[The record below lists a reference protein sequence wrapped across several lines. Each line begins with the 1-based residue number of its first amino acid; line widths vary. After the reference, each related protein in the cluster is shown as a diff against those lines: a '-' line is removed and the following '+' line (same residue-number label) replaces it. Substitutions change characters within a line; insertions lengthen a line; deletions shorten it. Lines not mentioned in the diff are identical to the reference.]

1 MLNFLPAVF
10 SSLFPLQLVPFCRSL
25 QLLQSGA
32 VKQSTE
38 REMKSFSNFHKKP
51 DFHAHKPLSKIL
63 QNLCELG
70 KSTTTL
76 RNLCCHSI
84 SFLAAPHFLDLRQYP
99 VKSSK
104 KKKKHTPL
112 DPLLFLQS
120 KTRKEERKG
129 KNTQICHYV
138 PNYKWTRQSL
148 MRQTVSAVL
157 KRSNLFFRPPVQSRS
172 SP

>member
-51 DFHAHKPLSKIL
+51 DFHAHKPLSRIL

-104 KKKKHTPL
+104 KKQKKKNTHSPGSTALSTEQNKKRGEEGKKHTDL
-112 DPLLFLQS
+112 SLRAQLQVD
-120 KTRKEERKG
+120 KTVINETDSVRSFEKE
-129 KNTQICHYV
+129 QF
-138 PNYKWTRQSL
+138 
-148 MRQTVSAVL
+148 VL
-157 KRSNLFFRPPVQSRS
+157 
-172 SP
+172 

>member
-104 KKKKHTPL
+104 KKKNTLPWIHCSFYRAK
-112 DPLLFLQS
+112 QEKRRGRE
-120 KTRKEERKG
+120 KTHRFVITCPITSG
-129 KNTQICHYV
+129 QDSH
-138 PNYKWTRQSL
+138 
-148 MRQTVSAVL
+148 
-157 KRSNLFFRPPVQSRS
+157 
-172 SP
+172 